1 MIQQAQ
7 QTMFA
12 TVPAVRDRFA
22 SAKALYLLGIH
33 LAALAAFWHSTW
45 AAVGVCLLLHWLC
58 GGLGICVGY
67 HRLLT
72 HRSFRC
78 PKPLEYAFA
87 TLGALS
93 LQGAPIEWVSH
104 HRQHHQFPDQH
115 GDPHSARRSFWWSHM
130 VWIIWDHSDPSL
142 QDDVEKRYVPDL
154 LRVPFYRFLN
164 WGYVPIT
171 LLLAGLL
178 YWLGGW
184 PFVIWGIFVRVVLT
198 YHCTFLV
205 NSASHTFGY
214 RTFPTDDLSTNCWWV
229 SLLAYGEGWHN
240 NHHAFPTSARHGFKP
255 SEVDPSFWFIRLMEK
270 AGIARDVRLPAL
282 RHQPELSRE
291 LVR

>member
-1 MIQQAQ
+1 MS
-7 QTMFA
+7 A
-12 TVPAVRDRFA
+12 TVPAVRNRFA
-22 SAKALYLLGIH
+22 PTKAIYLLGIH
-33 LAALAAFWHSTW
+33 LGAVAALWYSNW
-45 AAVGVCLLLHWLC
+45 AAVGICVLLHWLC

-72 HRSFRC
+72 HRSFQC

-93 LQGAPIEWVSH
+93 LQGAPIEWVAH

-115 GDPHSARRSFWWSHM
+115 GDPHSARRSFWWSHIL
-130 VWIIWDHSDPSL
+130 WIIWYHSDPNL
-142 QDDVEKRYVPDL
+142 QDDVEERYVPDL

-164 WGYVPIT
+164 WSYVPIT
-171 LLLAGLL
+171 ILLGYLL
-178 YWLGGW
+178 FLLGGW
-184 PFVIWGIFVRVVLT
+184 PFVVWGFCARVVLPSP
-198 YHCTFLV
+198 CTFLV

-214 RTFPTDDLSTNCWWV
+214 RTFPTNDLSTNCWWV

-240 NHHAFPTSARHGFKP
+240 NHHAFPTSARHGFTRR
-255 SEVDPSFWFIRLMEK
+255 EIDPSFWFIRLLEK
-270 AGIARDVRLPAL
+270 AGMAQDLRLPTL